1 VGRRWWCVSALTLV
15 VGALLWAPA
24 IAGAATRHGT
34 ACVARHVIYVDGK
47 LEVHY
52 RPGCT
57 GHDEPE
63 LDPISSLPHSAQNL
77 TWKAVLPIDG
87 AFRVSGTGFGF
98 WFGGT
103 VTDPHSLFHQAFLE
117 VQFYPDTLVSR
128 CDPNGNSQFT
138 FSRNTYTVC
147 TPVWSV
153 VGNNEPAA
161 FNAMLRNGHRRGP
174 LVMHGGDTIVLHYFQ
189 TPARDGA
196 HITVT
201 DLTTHQGGTVIL
213 NSKRWGPLMPAFS
226 RQVIGNSLGWGIVHD
241 APNSFVWEI
250 GHRSDFGARPG
261 AFCAPGHS
269 GCESYNWRAWRETT
283 PIQIKSVTFGDRGQA
298 KHWAVVS
305 DYGGKAQIL
314 DPSETGSTCTHYG
327 GPYCIYP
334 WFSQNA
340 NGSFT
345 YGVDR
350 PSTADSFGNAN
361 QFERRTH
368 CGGPFGKDSTYCMTV
383 IR

>member
-1 VGRRWWCVSALTLV
+1 MSALTLV

-63 LDPISSLPHSAQNL
+63 LDPVSSLPHSAQNL

-87 AFRVSGTGFGF
+87 RFPVAGTGFGF

-161 FNAMLRNGHRRGP
+161 FNAMLRNGRKRGP
-174 LVMHGGDTIVLHYFQ
+174 LVMHGGDTILLHYYQ

-201 DLTTHQGGTVIL
+201 DLTTHQQGTVIL

-226 RQVIGNSLGWGIVHD
+226 RQVVGNALGWGSSTTPPTRSCGRSGT
-241 APNSFVWEI
+241 APTSAP
-250 GHRSDFGARPG
+250 GRGRSARPG
-261 AFCAPGHS
+261 TPAASP
-269 GCESYNWRAWRETT
+269 TT
-283 PIQIKSVTFGDRGQA
+283 
-298 KHWAVVS
+298 
-305 DYGGKAQIL
+305 
-314 DPSETGSTCTHYG
+314 G
-327 GPYCIYP
+327 GP
-334 WFSQNA
+334 
-340 NGSFT
+340 GSRPPRSRSSRSRSAT
-345 YGVDR
+345 AAR
-350 PSTADSFGNAN
+350 PSTGRS
-361 QFERRTH
+361 
-368 CGGPFGKDSTYCMTV
+368 
-383 IR
+383 